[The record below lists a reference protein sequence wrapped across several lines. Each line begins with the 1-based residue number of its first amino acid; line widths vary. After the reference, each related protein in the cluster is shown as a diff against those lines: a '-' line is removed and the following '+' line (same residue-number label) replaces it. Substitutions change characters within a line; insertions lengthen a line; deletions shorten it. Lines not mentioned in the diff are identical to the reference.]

1 MTLEEEIEAELA
13 RLPARLQPLL
23 VPAVQSAVRNGP
35 GTASFNETLELL
47 RTEKS
52 NATDRVIKQQIQ
64 SLIDL
69 LESAS

>member
-1 MTLEEEIEAELA
+1 
-13 RLPARLQPLL
+13 
-23 VPAVQSAVRNGP
+23 VPAVQGAVRNGP